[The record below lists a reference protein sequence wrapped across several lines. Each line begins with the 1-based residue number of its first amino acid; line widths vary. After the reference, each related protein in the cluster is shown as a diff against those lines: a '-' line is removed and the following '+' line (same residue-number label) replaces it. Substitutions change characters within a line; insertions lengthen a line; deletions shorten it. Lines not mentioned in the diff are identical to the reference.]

1 MSGSDG
7 WGAAGKAF
15 YVPSLLVLSSCRSRP
30 SGVACAIFCSVG
42 VTFCSAGTLVHV
54 HT

>member
-1 MSGSDG
+1 MSGSDR

-15 YVPSLLVLSSCRSRP
+15 YVPSLVVLTSCSSGP
-30 SGVACAIFCSVG
+30 SGVACAIFYSVG
-42 VTFCSAGTLVHV
+42 VTFCSAGMLIHV